1 MPVESPYPAITV
13 PEVDV
18 WTYYLENNTREYP
31 DDHVLF
37 VEVATGRKL
46 TFEQLYKQSQQFAGG
61 LQQQFNWQKGDVLAT
76 MTPND
81 IDLIPTTFG
90 TLLVGG
96 VVCPLNFLYTVDELA
111 TQLTSSKA
119 KALVTNVVCLDVARK
134 AAAKVGLPANRIL
147 LVGDGN
153 HSKEFQLVSSLRGP
167 RPSTDKVV
175 INPKEDLA
183 YLVYS
188 SGTTGLPKGVM
199 LTHEN
204 IVANAVQIAVL
215 DQGATHWKADRIL
228 GFLPLYHIYGV
239 AVLMLAPVDRGTTTY
254 IMQNFDLS
262 KFCKTVQDDKIT
274 MAFIVPPVALALA
287 KHPMIDQY
295 NLKSLRYLHTS
306 AAPTP
311 NEVILALHDRLKIP
325 IRQGYGLSE
334 ASPGAASQRVE
345 QWNDPIGTS
354 GRLYPSLSLK
364 VEMNGKEVPTG
375 EEGELCL
382 RGPNIF
388 KGYYNNPQAT
398 AEAFDADGWYHTG
411 DIGKVDERGNI
422 FITDRLKELIK
433 YNGFQVAPAQLENL
447 LLGHPAVADVAV
459 TGVYN
464 KDKTTELPRA
474 YIVPAAGHKGD
485 RKLEEELQ
493 KWLNERVSPHKK
505 LRGGIRFV
513 DAVPRSNAGKLLRR
527 VLKEQAAAEG
537 EKEGLKARL

>member
-1 MPVESPYPAITV
+1 MPIESPYPAITV

-18 WTYYLENNTREYP
+18 WTYYLENNAREYP

-37 VEVATGRKL
+37 VEVAAGRKL
-46 TFEQLYKQSQQFAGG
+46 TFEQLYKQSQLFGGG

-76 MTPND
+76 MTPNN

-147 LVGDGN
+147 LVGDGDQ
-153 HSKEFQLVSSLRGP
+153 SKEFQLVSSLRGTK
-167 RPSTDKVV
+167 PSTDKVI

-204 IVANAVQIAVL
+204 IVANATQATVA
-215 DQGATHWKADRIL
+215 DQGATHWKADKIL
-228 GFLPLYHIYGV
+228 GFLPMYHIYGV

-254 IMQNFDLS
+254 IMQNFDLA

-274 MAFIVPPVALALA
+274 MAYIVPPVALALA

-311 NEVILALHDRLKIP
+311 NEVIISLHDRLKIP

-334 ASPGAASQRVE
+334 ASPGAASQRIE
-345 QWNDPIGTS
+345 HWNDPIGTS

-364 VEMNGKEVPTG
+364 IEMNGKEVPTG

-382 RGPNIF
+382 KGPNVF

-485 RKLEEELQ
+485 NKLEEELH

-505 LRGGIRFV
+505 LRGGIRFI
-513 DAVPRSNAGKLLRR
+513 DAVPKSNAGKILRR
-527 VLKEQAAAEG
+527 VLKEQAKAEG